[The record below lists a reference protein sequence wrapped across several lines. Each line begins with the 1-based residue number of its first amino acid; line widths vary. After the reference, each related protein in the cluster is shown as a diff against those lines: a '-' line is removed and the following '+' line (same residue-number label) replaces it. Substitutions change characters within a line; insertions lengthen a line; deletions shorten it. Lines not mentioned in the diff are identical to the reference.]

1 MVVQLMEVFKVSD
14 TYISC
19 SNNGIG
25 VCIASMTKQQ
35 LKSCDAHCDTASNL
49 EFDKVCKDLTMFGE
63 EILCKKYFDSIKYKL
78 YILNANDIK
87 RRAVQSN
94 LYDIILTLCGLW
106 LPIIPFTLEEI
117 WQYIYHRTAEE
128 EKNIFNNVTHLKD
141 ISVECNDIIMKWKRI
156 Y

>member
-49 EFDKVCKDLTMFGE
+49 EFDKVC
-63 EILCKKYFDSIKYKL
+63 ILGYCKYARL
-78 YILNANDIK
+78 ERNK
-87 RRAVQSN
+87 RN
-94 LYDIILTLCGLW
+94 
-106 LPIIPFTLEEI
+106 E
-117 WQYIYHRTAEE
+117 
-128 EKNIFNNVTHLKD
+128 NI
-141 ISVECNDIIMKWKRI
+141 
-156 Y
+156 